1 MHVQFD
7 LGAAQENELAA
18 WHFIKHVSCELGE
31 RSRSAHLLRRA
42 SKATNILPP
51 KHQSMLR
58 TTYKEHRNIEL
69 AGKHFIKY
77 TLAASRATVRMAR
90 EIRMV
95 PKMAGEIR
103 RVTK

>member
-7 LGAAQENELAA
+7 LGAAQEKELAA

-31 RSRSAHLLRRA
+31 RSRAAHLLRRA

-51 KHQSMLR
+51 KHQSMRR

-77 TLAASRATVRMAR
+77 PSCKQSNCKNGTRNKDGTQN
-90 EIRMV
+90 
-95 PKMAGEIR
+95 GR
-103 RVTK
+103 RNKESD